1 MSCIQITACKLACSP
16 SVFPAKAFRLKKA
29 SISPSAY
36 LRTRFPKISLNSTS
50 GTSRYQKAAIVCLF
64 GGQGK
69 SGIGNEASPWKV
81 LEKAVSN
88 FKKDLSIGDVLRQLI
103 PKQHYYG
110 DGGRGGKGPG
120 GGRDGGDRDGNDDS
134 FDEGE
139 SGGLWGIWD
148 EFGQVILAT
157 LGLIFLYIYILLGE
171 DLVVLVRDILKF
183 LFTRKKSFRL
193 TRLMD
198 KWGTFLTTEKQEYE
212 DPYWLERAI
221 LNTPTHYDH
230 PGKYKWAIKVLESD
244 SDDEQ

>member
-1 MSCIQITACKLACSP
+1 MSCIQISACKLACSP
-16 SVFPAKAFRLKKA
+16 SVFPAKAFRLKNA
-29 SISPSAY
+29 SISPSAD

-64 GGQGK
+64 GGKGK

-103 PKQHYYG
+103 QKQHNYG
-110 DGGRGGKGPG
+110 DGGSSGKGPG
-120 GGRDGGDRDGNDDS
+120 GGWDGGGRDGNGDS

-139 SGGLWGIWD
+139 GEGLWGIWD
-148 EFGQVILAT
+148 EFGQEILAA
-157 LGLIFLYIYILLGE
+157 LGFIFLYIYFLLGE
-171 DLVVLVRDILKF
+171 DLVVHIRDFLKF
-183 LFTRKKSFRL
+183 LFTRKKSVRL
-193 TRLMD
+193 KRLMN
-198 KWGTFLTTEKQEYE
+198 KLGRFLTTEEE
-212 DPYWLERAI
+212 DDDPYWLERAI